1 MGQKADSATSL
12 ESSLERI
19 QSIVTEMESGNL
31 PLDTLIARFEE
42 GVGLVKTCQQKLD
55 AAEKRIE
62 IIVKNARGEASLEAF
77 REEE

>member
-1 MGQKADSATSL
+1 
-12 ESSLERI
+12 
-19 QSIVTEMESGNL
+19 MESGNL